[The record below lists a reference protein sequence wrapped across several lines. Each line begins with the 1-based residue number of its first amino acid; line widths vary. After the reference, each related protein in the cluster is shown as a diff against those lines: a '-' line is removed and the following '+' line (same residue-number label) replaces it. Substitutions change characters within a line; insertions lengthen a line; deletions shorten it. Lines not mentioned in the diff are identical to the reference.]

1 MTVASMRLQA
11 SQSCAAFALDFR
23 GTNSIGRSTKASAL
37 PPPSSASRQFA
48 AILPMRIE
56 RLPATGRDAAW
67 RDYGEVVQCDS
78 REEMVAVSDEYS
90 CEHLEVHCADLDWW
104 HARLT
109 NYGSLF
115 LGEETN
121 VAFGDK

>member
-1 MTVASMRLQA
+1 
-11 SQSCAAFALDFR
+11 
-23 GTNSIGRSTKASAL
+23 
-37 PPPSSASRQFA
+37 
-48 AILPMRIE
+48 MRIE

-121 VAFGDK
+121 VAFGDKVSGPNHILQTKPTRAIRPDFQCTNFSSR